1 MLDYLIHHSVLL
13 ASILA
18 LVLIYFGVSYWAY
31 VVLVGLVLQSMGLS
45 ISTIGIVVGVMSL
58 FVFSFTRRFIFAWPA
73 FTTMKLLKFLPTIS
87 KTEKE
92 EFKQAALHAY
102 SSQGIQDNETP
113 NIAAGDA
120 TEKNIKDGEELVN
133 INTAVKQE
141 LMALPKIGP
150 VTAERIIRFRDDF
163 GPFQSIDD
171 LAKIK
176 GIGPKTLERLKTRII
191 I

>member
-1 MLDYLIHHSVLL
+1 MTLLTKQEKWVFVFLCTTLVSGYLIQ
-13 ASILA
+13 
-18 LVLIYFGVSYWAY
+18 Y
-31 VVLVGLVLQSMGLS
+31 
-45 ISTIGIVVGVMSL
+45 
-58 FVFSFTRRFIFAWPA
+58 
-73 FTTMKLLKFLPTIS
+73 MKQRNVDDPFHIIS

-92 EFKQAALHAY
+92 EFKHAAIHAY
-102 SSQGIQDNETP
+102 ASQGIQDNETH

-176 GIGPKTLERLKTRII
+176 GIGPKTVEWLKTRII

>member
-1 MLDYLIHHSVLL
+1 MTLLTKQEKLVFIFLCTTLVSGYLIQ
-13 ASILA
+13 
-18 LVLIYFGVSYWAY
+18 Y
-31 VVLVGLVLQSMGLS
+31 
-45 ISTIGIVVGVMSL
+45 
-58 FVFSFTRRFIFAWPA
+58 
-73 FTTMKLLKFLPTIS
+73 MKQRNVDDPFHIIS

-92 EFKQAALHAY
+92 EFKHAAIHAY
-102 SSQGIQDNETP
+102 ASQGIQDNETH

-163 GPFQSIDD
+163 GPFQSIDN

>member
-1 MLDYLIHHSVLL
+1 MTLLTKQDKWVFVFLCTTLVSGYLIQ
-13 ASILA
+13 
-18 LVLIYFGVSYWAY
+18 Y
-31 VVLVGLVLQSMGLS
+31 
-45 ISTIGIVVGVMSL
+45 
-58 FVFSFTRRFIFAWPA
+58 
-73 FTTMKLLKFLPTIS
+73 MKQRNMDDPLHIIS

>member
-1 MLDYLIHHSVLL
+1 MTLLTKQDKWVFVFLCTTLVSGYLIQ
-13 ASILA
+13 
-18 LVLIYFGVSYWAY
+18 YMK
-31 VVLVGLVLQSMGLS
+31 QRNMDD
-45 ISTIGIVVGVMSL
+45 SL
-58 FVFSFTRRFIFAWPA
+58 HI
-73 FTTMKLLKFLPTIS
+73 IS

>member
-1 MLDYLIHHSVLL
+1 MTLLTKQEKWVFVFLCMTLVSGYLIQYIKQRNMDDPLH
-13 ASILA
+13 I
-18 LVLIYFGVSYWAY
+18 
-31 VVLVGLVLQSMGLS
+31 
-45 ISTIGIVVGVMSL
+45 
-58 FVFSFTRRFIFAWPA
+58 
-73 FTTMKLLKFLPTIS
+73 IS

-92 EFKQAALHAY
+92 EFKQAAIHAY
-102 SSQGIQDNETP
+102 FSQGIQDNETA

>member
-1 MLDYLIHHSVLL
+1 MTLLTKQEKWVFVFLCTTLVSGYLIQYMKQRNMDDPLH
-13 ASILA
+13 I
-18 LVLIYFGVSYWAY
+18 IY
-31 VVLVGLVLQSMGLS
+31 
-45 ISTIGIVVGVMSL
+45 
-58 FVFSFTRRFIFAWPA
+58 
-73 FTTMKLLKFLPTIS
+73 

-92 EFKQAALHAY
+92 EFKQTAIHAY
-102 SSQGIQDNETP
+102 SNQGIQDNEIP
-113 NIAAGDA
+113 SIVAGDA

>member
-1 MLDYLIHHSVLL
+1 MTLLTKQEKWVFVISCTTLVSGYLIH
-13 ASILA
+13 
-18 LVLIYFGVSYWAY
+18 Y
-31 VVLVGLVLQSMGLS
+31 
-45 ISTIGIVVGVMSL
+45 
-58 FVFSFTRRFIFAWPA
+58 
-73 FTTMKLLKFLPTIS
+73 MKQHNVDDPVHIIS

-92 EFKQAALHAY
+92 EFKRAAIHAY
-102 SSQGIQDNETP
+102 ASQGIQDNETH

-141 LMALPKIGP
+141 LMALPKIGY
-150 VTAERIIRFRDDF
+150 VTAERIIRLRDDF
-163 GPFQSIDD
+163 GPVHSIDD

-176 GIGPKTLERLKTRII
+176 RISPKTLERLKTRII

>member
-1 MLDYLIHHSVLL
+1 MTLLTKQEKWVFVFLCTTLVSGYLIQ
-13 ASILA
+13 
-18 LVLIYFGVSYWAY
+18 YMK
-31 VVLVGLVLQSMGLS
+31 QRNMDD
-45 ISTIGIVVGVMSL
+45 SL
-58 FVFSFTRRFIFAWPA
+58 HI
-73 FTTMKLLKFLPTIS
+73 IS

-102 SSQGIQDNETP
+102 SSQDIQDNETP

>member
-1 MLDYLIHHSVLL
+1 MTLLTKQEKWVFVFLCTTLVSGYLIQ
-13 ASILA
+13 
-18 LVLIYFGVSYWAY
+18 Y
-31 VVLVGLVLQSMGLS
+31 
-45 ISTIGIVVGVMSL
+45 
-58 FVFSFTRRFIFAWPA
+58 
-73 FTTMKLLKFLPTIS
+73 MKQRNMDDPLHIIS

-92 EFKQAALHAY
+92 EFKQAAIHAY
-102 SSQGIQDNETP
+102 SSQGIQNNETA
-113 NIAAGDA
+113 NITAGDA

-141 LMALPKIGP
+141 LMALPKIGY

-163 GPFQSIDD
+163 GPVHSIDD

-176 GIGPKTLERLKTRII
+176 GIGPKTLERPKTRII

>member
-1 MLDYLIHHSVLL
+1 MTLLTKQEKLVFIFLCTTLVSGYLIQ
-13 ASILA
+13 
-18 LVLIYFGVSYWAY
+18 Y
-31 VVLVGLVLQSMGLS
+31 
-45 ISTIGIVVGVMSL
+45 
-58 FVFSFTRRFIFAWPA
+58 
-73 FTTMKLLKFLPTIS
+73 MKQRNVDDPFHIIS

-92 EFKQAALHAY
+92 EFKHAAIHAY
-102 SSQGIQDNETP
+102 ASQGIQDNETH

-176 GIGPKTLERLKTRII
+176 GIGPKTLERLKIRII

>member
-1 MLDYLIHHSVLL
+1 MTLLTKQEKWVFVFLCTTLVSGYLIQ
-13 ASILA
+13 
-18 LVLIYFGVSYWAY
+18 Y
-31 VVLVGLVLQSMGLS
+31 
-45 ISTIGIVVGVMSL
+45 
-58 FVFSFTRRFIFAWPA
+58 
-73 FTTMKLLKFLPTIS
+73 MKQRNVDDPFHIIS

-92 EFKQAALHAY
+92 EFKRAAIHAY
-102 SSQGIQDNETP
+102 ASQGIQDNETH

-150 VTAERIIRFRDDF
+150 ITAERIIRFRDDF

>member
-1 MLDYLIHHSVLL
+1 MGSEMCIRDRVSDYLIQ
-13 ASILA
+13 
-18 LVLIYFGVSYWAY
+18 Y
-31 VVLVGLVLQSMGLS
+31 
-45 ISTIGIVVGVMSL
+45 
-58 FVFSFTRRFIFAWPA
+58 
-73 FTTMKLLKFLPTIS
+73 MKQRNMDEPVHIIS

-92 EFKQAALHAY
+92 EFKQTVIPVYAG
-102 SSQGIQDNETP
+102 QGIKDNETLK
-113 NIAAGDA
+113 IVAGDA

-141 LMALPKIGP
+141 LIALPKIGP

-171 LAKIK
+171 LPKIN
-176 GIGPKTLERLKTRII
+176 GIGPKTLERLKTGII

>member
-1 MLDYLIHHSVLL
+1 MGIILCMTLVSGYLIQ
-13 ASILA
+13 
-18 LVLIYFGVSYWAY
+18 Y
-31 VVLVGLVLQSMGLS
+31 
-45 ISTIGIVVGVMSL
+45 
-58 FVFSFTRRFIFAWPA
+58 
-73 FTTMKLLKFLPTIS
+73 MKQRNMDDPLHIIS

-92 EFKQAALHAY
+92 EFKQAAIHAY
-102 SSQGIQDNETP
+102 SSQGIQDNETA

-150 VTAERIIRFRDDF
+150 ITAERIIRFRDDF

>member
-1 MLDYLIHHSVLL
+1 MTLLTKQEKCVFIFLCTTLVSGYLIQ
-13 ASILA
+13 
-18 LVLIYFGVSYWAY
+18 Y
-31 VVLVGLVLQSMGLS
+31 
-45 ISTIGIVVGVMSL
+45 
-58 FVFSFTRRFIFAWPA
+58 
-73 FTTMKLLKFLPTIS
+73 MKQRNVDDPFHIIS

-92 EFKQAALHAY
+92 EFKRTAIHAY
-102 SSQGIQDNETP
+102 ASQGIQDNETH

-120 TEKNIKDGEELVN
+120 TEKNIKDDEELVN

>member
-1 MLDYLIHHSVLL
+1 MTLLTNQEKWVFVFLCTTLVSGYLIQ
-13 ASILA
+13 
-18 LVLIYFGVSYWAY
+18 Y
-31 VVLVGLVLQSMGLS
+31 
-45 ISTIGIVVGVMSL
+45 
-58 FVFSFTRRFIFAWPA
+58 
-73 FTTMKLLKFLPTIS
+73 MKQRNMDDPLHIIS

-92 EFKQAALHAY
+92 EFKQAAIHAY
-102 SSQGIQDNETP
+102 SSQGIQDNETA

>member
-1 MLDYLIHHSVLL
+1 MTLLTKQEKWVFVFLCTTLVSGYLIQ
-13 ASILA
+13 
-18 LVLIYFGVSYWAY
+18 Y
-31 VVLVGLVLQSMGLS
+31 
-45 ISTIGIVVGVMSL
+45 
-58 FVFSFTRRFIFAWPA
+58 
-73 FTTMKLLKFLPTIS
+73 MKQRNMDDPLHIIS

-92 EFKQAALHAY
+92 EFKQAAIHAY
-102 SSQGIQDNETP
+102 ASQGIQDNETP

>member
-1 MLDYLIHHSVLL
+1 MTLLTKQEKWVFVFLCTTLVSGYLIQ
-13 ASILA
+13 
-18 LVLIYFGVSYWAY
+18 YMK
-31 VVLVGLVLQSMGLS
+31 QRNMDD
-45 ISTIGIVVGVMSL
+45 SL
-58 FVFSFTRRFIFAWPA
+58 HI
-73 FTTMKLLKFLPTIS
+73 IS

-92 EFKQAALHAY
+92 KFKQAALHAY

>member
-1 MLDYLIHHSVLL
+1 MFFLCTTLVSGYLIQ
-13 ASILA
+13 
-18 LVLIYFGVSYWAY
+18 Y
-31 VVLVGLVLQSMGLS
+31 
-45 ISTIGIVVGVMSL
+45 
-58 FVFSFTRRFIFAWPA
+58 
-73 FTTMKLLKFLPTIS
+73 MKQRNVDDPIHIIS
-87 KTEKE
+87 KTERE
-92 EFKQAALHAY
+92 EFKQATIHAY
-102 SSQGIQDNETP
+102 ASQGIQDDETH

-171 LAKIK
+171 LVKIK